1 VATMRTKNRMLL
13 LGVGLSTASLLL
25 TACGAGSSDNGGG
38 GGEAG
43 AGEFSFLTN
52 VENTTI
58 STELETLAGD
68 QCKTAADAMPLKVDT
83 VPQTNLDQ
91 QLQLLAGQGALPV
104 QFAAGN
110 APALT
115 KELAASGNVL
125 DLEATLTDLDVL
137 DQVEPAAIDTIK
149 ALYGGFNVLPYQY
162 NVEGIW
168 YNKQLFA
175 DNGIEVPQTWDDFT
189 AAADTLNTSG
199 VTPLSASG
207 EQGWPLTRLI
217 SGYLFSNLGKDALQK
232 VADGEA
238 KLTDPEYVEAA
249 AAVADLGQKGYF
261 GEGVGSIDYDTA
273 INQFLNGKAGM
284 LYMGSW
290 VLANFNDE
298 AANQIGTENIGF
310 MPFPK
315 VEGGAGIDN
324 QYAANVGL
332 PMAISQKAYNE
343 GTGEWLKCITENY
356 GSSALENQGS
366 ISGFK
371 VNEEVDV
378 DPLTQTVQETI
389 AGTSESVL
397 WFEALFGTQA
407 TTASQTNAAPLV
419 TGSMS
424 PEQFMETVQSAL
436 K

>member
-1 VATMRTKNRMLL
+1 MATLRTKNRMLL
-13 LGVGLSTASLLL
+13 LGASLGTASLVL
-25 TACGAGSSDNGGG
+25 TGCGAGSSG
-38 GGEAG
+38 GGEG
-43 AGEFSFLTN
+43 GSEAGEFSFLTN

-58 STELETLAGD
+58 STELETLASD

-115 KELAASGNVL
+115 KELAGSGNVL
-125 DLEATLTDLDVL
+125 DLEATLTDLDVI
-137 DQVEPAAIDTIK
+137 DQIEPAAIDTIK

-162 NVEGIW
+162 NVEGVW

-175 DNGIEVPQTWDDFT
+175 ENNIEVPQSWDDFV
-189 AAADTLNTSG
+189 AASESLKQSG

-217 SGYLFSNLGKDALQK
+217 SGYLFSDLGKDALQK

-249 AAVADLGQKGYF
+249 AQVASLGEKGYF

-273 INQFLNGKAGM
+273 INQFLTGEAGM

-298 AANQIGTENIGF
+298 AANQIGLDNIGF

-315 VEGGAGIDN
+315 VEGGSGVDN

-343 GTGEWLKCITENY
+343 GTGEWLKCISENY
-356 GSSALENQGS
+356 GSSALGNQGS

-389 AGTSESVL
+389 SSTSESVL
-397 WFEALFGTQA
+397 WFEALFDTQA

>member
-1 VATMRTKNRMLL
+1 MATTRNKNRMLF
-13 LGVGLSTASLLL
+13 LGVGLSTVSLLL
-25 TACGAGSSDNGGG
+25 TGCGAGSSNDG
-38 GGEAG
+38 GGESE
-43 AGEFSFLTN
+43 AGEFTTLSV

-58 STELETLAGD
+58 PAVLETLAGD

-83 VPQTNLDQ
+83 VPQTSLDQ
-91 QLQLLAGQGALPV
+91 QLQLQAGQGALPA
-104 QFAAGN
+104 QFAAGS

-115 KELAASGNVL
+115 KELADSGNVL
-125 DLEATLTDLDVL
+125 DLEATLNDLGVI
-137 DQVEPAAIDTIK
+137 DQVEPAAIDTVK
-149 ALYGGFNVLPYQY
+149 ALYGGFNVLPYEY

-175 DNGIEVPQTWDDFT
+175 DNNIEVPATWDDFT
-189 AAADTLNTSG
+189 AAAETLNSSG

-217 SGYLFSNLGKDALQK
+217 SGYLFSDLGKDALQK

-249 AAVADLGQKGYF
+249 AAVADLGSKGYF
-261 GEGVGSIDYDTA
+261 GEGIGSIDYDTA
-273 INQFLNGKAGM
+273 VNQFLTGEAGM

-298 AANQIGTENIGF
+298 AANQIGAENIGF

-315 VEGGAGIDN
+315 VDGGAGIDN

-332 PMAISQKAYNE
+332 PMAISEKAYNDQ
-343 GTGEWLKCITENY
+343 TGEWLSCITENY
-356 GSSALENQGS
+356 GSVGLAEKGA

-378 DPLTQTVQETI
+378 DPLTQTVQDTI
-389 AGTSESVL
+389 ADTSESVL

-424 PEQFMETVQSAL
+424 PEQFMDTVQSAL